1 MRGRLLKILIATG
14 FFTLLGTLCFIIAFV
29 IMDQNLLSKELS
41 RLYPSQEQF
50 PLASCEN
57 PQKSTRTFSVNGNNA
72 SSVPILTY
80 HRIVKS
86 ENISKH
92 HYIDGE
98 INPMIVSKEEFEK
111 QMTYLQDNN
120 FVTLT
125 MSELFLF
132 LTGELAIPE
141 NSVVLTFDDSYKDN
155 YIEAY
160 PLLKEHNFLAVN
172 FVITGAITKRVN
184 KFTPKHVQ
192 YFSIKELNEACD
204 VFEYQS
210 HTYNY
215 HRREEIT
222 KNEDVAYLN
231 SRSYEDIYEDIE
243 KSIHN
248 LNGENLA
255 FAYPYGEYSP
265 STITILK
272 ELGFKMA
279 FTTVDRVATQED
291 HLYEIPRF
299 SILYSTEFDKFVEYV
314 NK

>member
-1 MRGRLLKILIATG
+1 MRKLPTKVLIATG
-14 FFTLLGTLCFIIAFV
+14 FFTLLGTLCFVIVFV

-41 RLYPSQEQF
+41 GLYPSQTQF
-50 PLASCEN
+50 PLQDCEISR
-57 PQKSTRTFSVNGNNA
+57 KSPRNFSGFEDKA
-72 SSVPILTY
+72 SSIPILTY
-80 HRIVKS
+80 HRIVKK
-86 ENISKH
+86 EHIRKQ

-98 INPMIVSKEEFEK
+98 MNPMVVSKEEFEK
-111 QMTYLQDNN
+111 QMRYLKDNN

-132 LTGELAIPE
+132 LTNELEIPE
-141 NSVVLTFDDSYKDN
+141 NSVVLTFDDGYKDN

-160 PLLKEHNFLAVN
+160 PLLKEHDFLATN
-172 FVITGAITKRVN
+172 FVITGAITKSVQ

-204 VFEYQS
+204 VFDYQS

-215 HRREEIT
+215 HRREDVTES
-222 KNEDVAYLN
+222 EDIAYLN
-231 SRSYEDIYEDIE
+231 SKSDDDVRTDIAI
-243 KSIHN
+243 SIHN

-272 ELGFKMA
+272 DLGVKMA
-279 FTTVDRVATQED
+279 FTTVDRAATRDD

-299 SILYSTEFDKFVEYV
+299 NILAATKFEQFVEYV
-314 NK
+314 NN